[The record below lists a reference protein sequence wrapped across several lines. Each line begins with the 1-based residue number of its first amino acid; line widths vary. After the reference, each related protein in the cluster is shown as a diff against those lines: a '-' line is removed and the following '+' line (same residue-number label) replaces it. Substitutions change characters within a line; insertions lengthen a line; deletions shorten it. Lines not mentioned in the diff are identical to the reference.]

1 MWINASIVTFFTGM
15 SWKFDVNMY
24 TTAEIACIYLD
35 FTKESSSL
43 FDRGMS
49 LMGRLVKKRVF
60 ILVIFSED
68 IREI

>member
-15 SWKFDVNMY
+15 SWKFDVN

-35 FTKESSSL
+35 FPKESSSL

-49 LMGRLVKKRVF
+49 SMGRLVKKRVF